1 MLPYA
6 VLPYYN
12 TAVCRTGVLPYAV
25 LPCAIHHMPYAVLMY
40 CRTLYAVRRMPYAVC
55 RTPHTVPY
63 ALCGAQGGWGV
74 AAVRRAAV
82 RRMLYANLKIRGIA
96 HILRIGGLRLTIL
109 DAEAINKSIRDGP
122 DSGVATQQGI
132 HLYYY

>member
-1 MLPYA
+1 
-6 VLPYYN
+6 
-12 TAVCRTGVLPYAV
+12 
-25 LPCAIHHMPYAVLMY
+25 MY

-55 RTPHTVPY
+55 RTAVRRTPHTVPY
-63 ALCGAQGGWGV
+63 ALCGAQGGGGV

-122 DSGVATQQGI
+122 DSEVATRQGI
-132 HLYYY
+132 HLYYYQVLGRHPCHYGIPVGITYWPSHA